1 MTKRTSV
8 LRTMLLAATLVALAG
23 MNILASRNEGITNT
37 GAANRQV
44 AANFTDVGKAAITN
58 PMALKKALT
67 VAINTKRDG
76 TSTNT
81 FDVGITN
88 TGAANRQVAANFTD
102 VGKAA
107 ITNPMALKKAL
118 TVAINTK
125 RDGTSTNTFDVG
137 ITNTG
142 ARAPDNAAANTIMKT
157 GGAVFK
163 DVAGTSPNENGVL
176 KTLDVAI
183 NKTAAMTASNQMAAT
198 TAS

>member
-23 MNILASRNEGITNT
+23 MNILASRNE
-37 GAANRQV
+37 
-44 AANFTDVGKAAITN
+44 
-58 PMALKKALT
+58 
-67 VAINTKRDG
+67 
-76 TSTNT
+76 
-81 FDVGITN
+81 GITN